1 MLRKLKAEL
10 ERISGVKFRGLE
22 TFRSTFVQQSI
33 DALVAMG
40 YKESA
45 AAEVVMSATG
55 HSRLETVLDHDGR
68 IKKQDALALLREA
81 RKQAKLA
88 QVVGAG
94 QG

>member
-1 MLRKLKAEL
+1 MLRKVKAEL
-10 ERISGVKFRGLE
+10 ERASGVGFRGLK

-45 AAEVVMSATG
+45 AAEVVMPATG
-55 HSRLETVLDHDGR
+55 HSRLETVLDYYGR

-81 RKQAKLA
+81 RRQAKEVK
-88 QVVGAG
+88 VVGR
-94 QG
+94 